1 MDNDFLSQA
10 IAEHSAALSFLAVVE
25 ACTLGTKEYLNE
37 LIFFA
42 ADKPQQRLS
51 DDEETLI
58 CRHLDLVYRYL
69 SIQSLAFLPDDLSAE
84 WLQIKNQRA
93 ESWARLNS
101 LFLNSSTLANS
112 ERDDSLQEKIDIL
125 ALTFIEWAHDIA
137 FFESEHSDRINYL
150 PESPL
155 AEFI

>member
-51 DDEETLI
+51 DDEETLV

-69 SIQSLAFLPDDLSAE
+69 SIQSLAFLPDDLSKE
-84 WLQIKNQRA
+84 WLQVKNQRA
-93 ESWARLNS
+93 GDE
-101 LFLNSSTLANS
+101 
-112 ERDDSLQEKIDIL
+112 SLQEKIDIL
-125 ALTFIEWAHDIA
+125 ALTFIEWAYDVV
-137 FFESEHSDRINYL
+137 FFESEPTVRIKYL